1 MQDSELLHS
10 GEEEEVEE
18 VGRCLVATPRRGLG
32 VVVSV
37 GEGME
42 ECRRCDG
49 DPEDDGGFISCSS
62 LDLGLFFILS
72 Y

>member
-49 DPEDDGGFISCSS
+49 DPEDDGGTTNGGAFSTCSQ
-62 LDLGLFFILS
+62 LNQA
-72 Y
+72 